1 MNIKKMILPLVAMLL
16 AMSATLFATA
26 GGEAAVGYEAPLDKA
41 QTADLNC
48 GKACMQAQKWTS
60 AANDLE
66 KVVKAVPDSCQAHF
80 LLGQIYCKLKNLEKG
95 KKHLRTAIR
104 VGQGSINAQKAN
116 QALMLLPVAAIKPKT
131 GADTRLIAMSLGIGR
146 ERGLAASKAT
156 VIDFYANWCQPCK
169 QLDQTIEKLK
179 GDQKYAGSVNFL
191 KVDVDDPNSQALVDQ
206 YEISPIPT
214 VVFINDQ
221 GEVVSFCVGFSGE
234 SKIISGIAAA
244 MQSK

>member
-1 MNIKKMILPLVAMLL
+1 MNKKVKSLPIVAL
-16 AMSATLFATA
+16 LFAVLSSIYATSS
-26 GGEAAVGYEAPLDKA
+26 GEAAVGYEAPLDKM

-116 QALMLLPVAAIKPKT
+116 QALMLLPVTAIKPKT

-146 ERGLAASKAT
+146 ERGLSASKAT

-169 QLDQTIEKLK
+169 QLDLTIQKLK
-179 GDQKYAGSVNFL
+179 SDQKYANTVNFL

-214 VVFINDQ
+214 VVFINDE
-221 GEVVSFCVGFSGE
+221 GEVVSFCVGYSGE
-234 SKIISGIAAA
+234 SKIVAGIAQA
-244 MQSK
+244 MQNK